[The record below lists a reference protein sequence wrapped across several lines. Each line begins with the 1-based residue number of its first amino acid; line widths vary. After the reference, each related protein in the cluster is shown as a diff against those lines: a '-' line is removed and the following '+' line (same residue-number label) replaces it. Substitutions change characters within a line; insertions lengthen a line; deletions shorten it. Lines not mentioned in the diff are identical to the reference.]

1 MNFVGQISEF
11 KYDQKLID
19 LMRFTIITFLSS
31 NIPAIIPEKYCKE
44 RKVIMLYLYPRKKK
58 FNYTAVISVSECSQ
72 VLLMLLL
79 FKQGR

>member
-1 MNFVGQISEF
+1 
-11 KYDQKLID
+11 
-19 LMRFTIITFLSS
+19 
-31 NIPAIIPEKYCKE
+31 
-44 RKVIMLYLYPRKKK
+44 MLYLYPRKKK